1 MKMITASLIL
11 LLLLSAGYAA
21 PQMQNGTYAVV
32 TVQMGAHSYDAIRW
46 NRTTGEAYLLRSQA
60 WQPIPEADIDT
71 SLPEGT
77 YEVQFISLLNDW
89 GAIRINTQT
98 GESWT
103 MSDGQWIAIEEAVPA
118 EPEDTQTDED
128 TRPADTPTP

>member
-60 WQPIPEADIDT
+60 WQPIPEADIA
-71 SLPEGT
+71 E
-77 YEVQFISLLNDW
+77 LLLRNPDADLD
-89 GAIRINTQT
+89 AIRQT
-98 GESWT
+98 CNRYRLNGL
-103 MSDGQWIAIEEAVPA
+103 DAILA
-118 EPEDTQTDED
+118 ELQSE
-128 TRPADTPTP
+128 

>member
-1 MKMITASLIL
+1 MKMFQIPLIVLLLVTASH
-11 LLLLSAGYAA
+11 ATPQPETGAYAI
-21 PQMQNGTYAVV
+21 V

-46 NRTTGEAYLLRSQA
+46 NRTTGESYLLRSQA

-77 YEVQFISLLNDW
+77 YEVQFISLQNDW

-98 GESWT
+98 GASWT
-103 MSDGQWIAIEEAVPA
+103 MSDGQWIAIEEAVPT